1 MRFSKVQ
8 SLRVQGCY
16 AVGWSDL
23 HFLQLSKIGTRR
35 AHTALCA
42 YFPFQKITGTLKIIF
57 SFKVCRNLPF
67 TSKNNCQRE
76 NSKLEFV

>member
-23 HFLQLSKIGTRR
+23 HFLRLSKIGTRR
-35 AHTALCA
+35 AHTAPCA
-42 YFPFQKITGTLKIIF
+42 YFPFQKITGTLKLIF
-57 SFKVCRNLPF
+57 L
-67 TSKNNCQRE
+67 SKFAETFLLHQRTIVKE
-76 NSKLEFV
+76 KIQN